1 MEPELSIV
9 SPKPNKTFTKSSYT
23 FRKNYL
29 SKLNIEMINEKEH
42 PNSTK
47 NTSKIPTRESKSN
60 LTNNLNSIVKDD
72 ITSSTGPYESFHQG
86 LEHACNKQNKL
97 NFFDDI
103 NFFERE
109 LTQQEGEEEILSIIS
124 DFNDRGSRHESL
136 KNSHTPVS
144 CHSSNIFED
153 NRESEGDLGSF
164 FRSSLPP
171 SRPKNPFFKNFNDKD
186 KLIADNLEDY
196 LKKGISEDF

>member
-1 MEPELSIV
+1 MEPEFSII
-9 SPKPNKTFTKSSYT
+9 SPKPNKSFIKSSYT

-47 NTSKIPTRESKSN
+47 NTSKNQVLDSKN
-60 LTNNLNSIVKDD
+60 KKINNLNNVVKDD
-72 ITSSTGPYESFHQG
+72 ITSSTTPYDSFHQG
-86 LEHACNKQNKL
+86 LENTHNKQNKI

-103 NFFERE
+103 NFFEKE

-124 DFNDRGSRHESL
+124 DFNDRGSRRESL

-153 NRESEGDLGSF
+153 NRESEGDLSSF

-186 KLIADNLEDY
+186 KFLADNMDDY

>member
-1 MEPELSIV
+1 MEPEFSII
-9 SPKPNKTFTKSSYT
+9 SPKPNKSFIKSSYT

-47 NTSKIPTRESKSN
+47 NTSKNQVLDSKN
-60 LTNNLNSIVKDD
+60 KKINNLNNVVKDD
-72 ITSSTGPYESFHQG
+72 ITSSTTPYDSFHQG
-86 LEHACNKQNKL
+86 LENTHNKQNKI

-103 NFFERE
+103 NFFEKE

-124 DFNDRGSRHESL
+124 DFNDRGSRRESL

-144 CHSSNIFED
+144 CHQAIFLKTTE
-153 NRESEGDLGSF
+153 NLKETLVVSLGPPYLQAD
-164 FRSSLPP
+164 RKTLSLKILTTKIN
-171 SRPKNPFFKNFNDKD
+171 S
-186 KLIADNLEDY
+186 
-196 LKKGISEDF
+196 